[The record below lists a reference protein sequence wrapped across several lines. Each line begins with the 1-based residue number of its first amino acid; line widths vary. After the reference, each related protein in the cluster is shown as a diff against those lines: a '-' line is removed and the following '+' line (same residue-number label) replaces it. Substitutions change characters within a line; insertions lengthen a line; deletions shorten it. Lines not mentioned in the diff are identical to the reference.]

1 MALRVE
7 HQLEQL
13 LLAGDV
19 AIERHRGEAEFLG
32 DSDVLAQEEKPNVV
46 FILADDAWLRR
57 TSDPTAV
64 AGRADGRVLMVKV
77 ALFLMMLEILA
88 TVNRLQLSPRLEVDG
103 TTRKL
108 ERNSL
113 IEAGL
118 GVFVLL
124 IVGALGTLPPAIH
137 DCAGHMH

>member
-1 MALRVE
+1 
-7 HQLEQL
+7 
-13 LLAGDV
+13 
-19 AIERHRGEAEFLG
+19 
-32 DSDVLAQEEKPNVV
+32 
-46 FILADDAWLRR
+46 
-57 TSDPTAV
+57 
-64 AGRADGRVLMVKV
+64 MVKV
-77 ALFLMMLEILA
+77 ALFLMMLGIA

-118 GVFVLL
+118 GVILL

-137 DCAGHMH
+137 DYAGHMH